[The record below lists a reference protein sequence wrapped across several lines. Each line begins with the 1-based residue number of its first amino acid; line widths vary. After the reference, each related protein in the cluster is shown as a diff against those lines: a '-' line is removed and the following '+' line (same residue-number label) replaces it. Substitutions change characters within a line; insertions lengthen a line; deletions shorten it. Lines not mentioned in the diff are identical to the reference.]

1 AGLDPYALDNANRR
15 IDRFNID
22 NGGSLFR
29 LTRANLTLNY
39 SFASTDFSG
48 NSGSN
53 NQQGE
58 RNGGRSDD
66 LFGAD
71 MESNRRNQSQQDD
84 DDDSSNVSGFY
95 NLKIPWDIRIAHSLT
110 YNNTSRQNEIV
121 GNSLMVSGNVDLT
134 DKWKVGVSTGY
145 DFVQK

>member
-1 AGLDPYALDNANRR
+1 AADSLKWREVSLTAGTTLVDGKLGINLNAGLDPYALDNANRR

-39 SFASTDFSG
+39 SFSSTDFSG
-48 NSGSN
+48 RNNN

-71 MESNRRNQSQQDD
+71 MESNRRNQSQQD
-84 DDDSSNVSGFY
+84 
-95 NLKIPWDIRIAHSLT
+95 
-110 YNNTSRQNEIV
+110 
-121 GNSLMVSGNVDLT
+121 
-134 DKWKVGVSTGY
+134 
-145 DFVQK
+145 